1 MLPIQGRSQ
10 LVRGKGA
17 ASEMMEEADGIEWDT
32 AGLLLFLILFYEV
45 ANINKE
51 WTESNVA

>member
-10 LVRGKGA
+10 LVRRKGA